1 MWAVIEQCATH
12 YRYNTQGSSISL
24 KKYVRKNNIFLDAES
39 IRNKLFHWTGPPVQD
54 SKERSEF
61 DMLF

>member
-1 MWAVIEQCATH
+1 MNSVQLTIDITLMDKASA
-12 YRYNTQGSSISL
+12 L
-24 KKYVRKNNIFLDAES
+24 KNMYKKNIFLDAES

>member
-1 MWAVIEQCATH
+1 M
-12 YRYNTQGSSISL
+12 Y
-24 KKYVRKNNIFLDAES
+24 KNNIFLDAES

-61 DMLF
+61 DMLFLISYCFGHWDVYVVVWIPEMP

>member
-1 MWAVIEQCATH
+1 MNSVQLTIDITLMDKASA
-12 YRYNTQGSSISL
+12 L
-24 KKYVRKNNIFLDAES
+24 KNMYKNNIFLDAES

>member
-1 MWAVIEQCATH
+1 MQLTIDTTPRDQASA
-12 YRYNTQGSSISL
+12 L
-24 KKYVRKNNIFLDAES
+24 KNMYEKIIFFLDAES

>member
-1 MWAVIEQCATH
+1 M
-12 YRYNTQGSSISL
+12 Y
-24 KKYVRKNNIFLDAES
+24 KNNIFLDAES
-39 IRNKLFHWTGPPVQD
+39 ICNKLFHWTGPPVQD